1 LSARVP
7 PQSPVR
13 LRWHAWWVLLG
24 VLIMLWTLWMA
35 LTPDPGV
42 TLDFP
47 YGDKL
52 LHATTFTCLMGWWG
66 NVYRARRARGWA
78 ALGCLAFGVFIE
90 FAQWL
95 DPPRDADALD
105 VLADSIGILLA
116 LLLLRSSLAGVL
128 AGVERGWLH
137 WRDGQR

>member
-1 LSARVP
+1 MTERGTVHPSA
-7 PQSPVR
+7 R
-13 LRWHAWWVLLG
+13 LRWHRAWIALG
-24 VLIMLWTLWMA
+24 GAIMLWILWMA
-35 LTPDPGV
+35 LRPDPGI

-66 NVYRARRARGWA
+66 NVYRDRRARGWA

-95 DPPRDADALD
+95 SPPRDADALD
-105 VLADSIGILLA
+105 VLADGVGIIVA
-116 LLLLRSSLAGVL
+116 LPLLRTPLASVL
-128 AGVERGWLH
+128 ASVEAWSMRRRG
-137 WRDGQR
+137 D

>member
-1 LSARVP
+1 MTGRETIRTSG
-7 PQSPVR
+7 R
-13 LRWHAWWVLLG
+13 LRWHRAWVALG
-24 VLIMLWTLWMA
+24 GAIMLWVLWMA
-35 LTPDPGV
+35 LSPDPGIA
-42 TLDFP
+42 LDFP

-78 ALGCLAFGVFIE
+78 ALCCLAFGVFIE

-105 VLADSIGILLA
+105 VLADGAGIVIA
-116 LLLLRSSLAGVL
+116 LLLLRTSLASVL
-128 AGVERGWLH
+128 ASVEARSVRRR
-137 WRDGQR
+137 RD

>member
-1 LSARVP
+1 LTGRETVRTSG
-7 PQSPVR
+7 R
-13 LRWHAWWVLLG
+13 LRWHRAWVALG
-24 VLIMLWTLWMA
+24 GAIMLWVLWMA
-35 LTPDPGV
+35 LSPDPGIA
-42 TLDFP
+42 LDFP

-105 VLADSIGILLA
+105 VLADGAGIVIA
-116 LLLLRSSLAGVL
+116 LLLLRTSLASVL
-128 AGVERGWLH
+128 ASVEARSVRRRRG
-137 WRDGQR
+137 

>member
-1 LSARVP
+1 LIERETVRTSG
-7 PQSPVR
+7 R
-13 LRWHAWWVLLG
+13 LRWHRAWVALG
-24 VLIMLWTLWMA
+24 GAIMLWVLWMA
-35 LTPDPGV
+35 LRPDPGI
-42 TLDFP
+42 TLDVP

-66 NVYRARRARGWA
+66 NVYRERRARGWA

-105 VLADSIGILLA
+105 VLADGVGIVIA
-116 LLLLRSSLAGVL
+116 LLLLRTSLASVL
-128 AGVERGWLH
+128 ASVEARSVRRRG
-137 WRDGQR
+137 G

>member
-1 LSARVP
+1 MDVQTSG
-7 PQSPVR
+7 R
-13 LRWHAWWVLLG
+13 LRWHRAWVVLG
-24 VLIMLWTLWMA
+24 GTMMLWVLWMA
-35 LTPDPGV
+35 LRPDPGI

-52 LHATTFTCLMGWWG
+52 LHAATFTCLMGWWG

-78 ALGCLAFGVFIE
+78 ALCCLAFGVFIE

-105 VLADSIGILLA
+105 VLADGVGIVIA
-116 LLLLRSSLAGVL
+116 LLLLRTPLGSVL
-128 AGVERGWLH
+128 ARVEAWSVRRRG
-137 WRDGQR
+137 G

>member
-1 LSARVP
+1 LTERETVRTSG
-7 PQSPVR
+7 R
-13 LRWHAWWVLLG
+13 LRWHRAWVALG
-24 VLIMLWTLWMA
+24 STIMLWVLWMA
-35 LTPDPGV
+35 LRPDPGI
-42 TLDFP
+42 TLDVP

-66 NVYRARRARGWA
+66 NVYRERRARGWA

-105 VLADSIGILLA
+105 VLADGVGIVIA
-116 LLLLRSSLAGVL
+116 LLLLRTSLASVL
-128 AGVERGWLH
+128 ASVEARSVRRRG
-137 WRDGQR
+137 G

>member
-1 LSARVP
+1 MTERETVRTSG
-7 PQSPVR
+7 R
-13 LRWHAWWVLLG
+13 LRWHRAWVALG
-24 VLIMLWTLWMA
+24 GAIMLWVLWMA
-35 LTPDPGV
+35 LRPDPGV
-42 TLDFP
+42 TLDVP

-66 NVYRARRARGWA
+66 NVYRERRARGWA

-105 VLADSIGILLA
+105 VLADGVGIVIA
-116 LLLLRSSLAGVL
+116 LLLLRTSLASVL
-128 AGVERGWLH
+128 ASVEARSVRRRG
-137 WRDGQR
+137 G

>member
-1 LSARVP
+1 MTGRETVRTSG
-7 PQSPVR
+7 R
-13 LRWHAWWVLLG
+13 LRWHRAWVALG
-24 VLIMLWTLWMA
+24 GAIMLWVLWMA
-35 LTPDPGV
+35 LSPDPGIA
-42 TLDFP
+42 LDFP

-105 VLADSIGILLA
+105 VLADGAGIVIA
-116 LLLLRSSLAGVL
+116 LLLLRTSLASVL
-128 AGVERGWLH
+128 AGVEARSVRRRG
-137 WRDGQR
+137 G

>member
-1 LSARVP
+1 MTERITVRPSG
-7 PQSPVR
+7 R
-13 LRWHAWWVLLG
+13 LRWHRAWVALG
-24 VLIMLWTLWMA
+24 GAIMLWVLWMA
-35 LTPDPGV
+35 LSPDPGIA
-42 TLDFP
+42 LDFP

-105 VLADSIGILLA
+105 VLADGAGIVIA
-116 LLLLRSSLAGVL
+116 LLLLRTSLASVL
-128 AGVERGWLH
+128 AGVEARSVRRRG
-137 WRDGQR
+137 G

>member
-1 LSARVP
+1 LIERETVRTSG
-7 PQSPVR
+7 R
-13 LRWHAWWVLLG
+13 LRWHRAWVALG
-24 VLIMLWTLWMA
+24 GAIMLWVLWMA
-35 LTPDPGV
+35 LRPDPGI
-42 TLDFP
+42 TLDVP

-66 NVYRARRARGWA
+66 NVYRERRARCWA

-105 VLADSIGILLA
+105 VLADGVGIVIA
-116 LLLLRSSLAGVL
+116 LLLLRTSLASVL
-128 AGVERGWLH
+128 ASVEARSVRRRG
-137 WRDGQR
+137 G

>member
-1 LSARVP
+1 LTGRETVRTSG
-7 PQSPVR
+7 R
-13 LRWHAWWVLLG
+13 LRWHRAWVALG
-24 VLIMLWTLWMA
+24 GAIMLWVLWMA
-35 LTPDPGV
+35 LSPDPGIA
-42 TLDFP
+42 LDFP

-78 ALGCLAFGVFIE
+78 ALCCLAFGVFIE

-105 VLADSIGILLA
+105 VLADGAGIVIA
-116 LLLLRSSLAGVL
+116 LLLLRTSLASVL
-128 AGVERGWLH
+128 ASVEARSVRRRG
-137 WRDGQR
+137 D

>member
-1 LSARVP
+1 MTGRETIRTSG
-7 PQSPVR
+7 R
-13 LRWHAWWVLLG
+13 LRWHRAWVALG
-24 VLIMLWTLWMA
+24 GAIMLWVLWMA
-35 LTPDPGV
+35 LSPDPGIA
-42 TLDFP
+42 LDFP

-78 ALGCLAFGVFIE
+78 ALCCLAFGVFIE

-105 VLADSIGILLA
+105 VLADGVGIVIA
-116 LLLLRSSLAGVL
+116 LLLLRTSLASVL
-128 AGVERGWLH
+128 ARVEARSVRRR
-137 WRDGQR
+137 RD